1 MGLFIKHTLDTAPAA
16 SRPLLTGIKAA
27 FGFVPTMFEYMAEAP
42 TTIEAY
48 LQLNELVSKTSFNVS
63 EQQIA
68 LMAVSV
74 ENKCEFCIKAHKAI
88 GKMKGANVESL
99 ADLAEGQVIS
109 NSKDRDLAEFVRL
122 VVHER
127 GRITSADQEKF
138 LNAGFTRQN
147 ILEVILIVSIKT
159 LSNYINHLTQPEVN
173 TELK

>member
-99 ADLAEGQVIS
+99 AALAEGQVIS
-109 NSKDRDLAEFVRL
+109 NSKDRVLAEFVRL

-127 GRITSADQEKF
+127 GRITLADQEKF
-138 LNAGFTRQN
+138 LSAGFTRQN
-147 ILEVILIVSIKT
+147 ILEVMLIVSIKT